1 MNTCT
6 VGTTNLVGRPDASP
20 WIDDLPGEQ
29 VTQDRQHA
37 GLGMTGDGRHAV
49 VARGLTVAWI
59 VRVSVGSI
67 GISLGG
73 RRVRLLTQSW
83 TWTRKARS

>member
-1 MNTCT
+1 
-6 VGTTNLVGRPDASP
+6 
-20 WIDDLPGEQ
+20 
-29 VTQDRQHA
+29 
-37 GLGMTGDGRHAV
+37 MTGDGRHAV